1 MAGVSTKEIKT
12 RIRSM
17 RSTKQITKAME
28 MVAASKLLKA
38 QSQVTHSRPYFE
50 NLYATITDI
59 VNHSPQL
66 CSPYFENRGE
76 ERTLLVVIGGDR
88 GLAGGYNHNVLHLAH
103 SQVRSPDCQ
112 VLPIGKKAIEFFRFR
127 NIPMYTDTYTQAS
140 ELSISDCFSM
150 AKDLCQD
157 YLDGKFNRICI
168 IYTHYASVFSQTPAM
183 LQMLPLEQ
191 TVRPGGDNREIVYEP
206 DAETV
211 FHTIVPEYIG
221 GILYGALWESRTS
234 EQAARR
240 MAMDSA
246 TKNAEEMIDQ
256 LSSKYN
262 QARQAAITQE
272 ITEIVAGS

>member
-17 RSTKQITKAME
+17 RSTRQITKAME
-28 MVAASKLLKA
+28 MVAASKLVKA
-38 QSQVTHSRPYFE
+38 QTQVAHSRPYFE

-66 CSPYFENRGE
+66 SSPYFESRGKG
-76 ERTLLVVIGGDR
+76 RALYVVIGGDR
-88 GLAGGYNHNVLHLAH
+88 GLAGGYNHNVLHLAL
-103 SQVRSPDCQ
+103 SQMVSADSK

-127 NIPMYTDTYTQAS
+127 GVPIYADSYTQAAD
-140 ELSISDCFSM
+140 LSISDCFSI
-150 AKDLCQD
+150 AKALCQA
-157 YLDGKFNRICI
+157 YLKGEFDRICI
-168 IYTHYASVFSQTPAM
+168 VYTHYASVLTQTPAT

-191 TVRPGGDNREIVYEP
+191 TCQESSTASEIVYEP

-246 TKNAEEMIDQ
+246 TKNADEMITQ

>member
-38 QSQVTHSRPYFE
+38 QTQVAHSRPYFE

-66 CSPYFENRGE
+66 SSPYFENRGKD
-76 ERTLLVVIGGDR
+76 RTLYVVIGGDR
-88 GLAGGYNHNVLHLAH
+88 GLAGGYNHNVLNLAL
-103 SQVRSPDCQ
+103 SQMNSPGSK

-127 NIPMYTDTYTQAS
+127 GVPMYTDSYGQAAD
-140 ELSISDCFSM
+140 LSISDCFSM
-150 AKDLCQD
+150 AKELCQE
-157 YLDGKFNRICI
+157 YLKGEFNRICI
-168 IYTHYASVFSQTPAM
+168 VYTHYASVLTQTPAA

-191 TVRPGGDNREIVYEP
+191 SPQPGGSTNEILYEP

-246 TKNAEEMIDQ
+246 TKNADEMINQ